1 MPLFFQ
7 DPLFED
13 FTVSLGLGLAAHGRP
28 ELGEV
33 QATCADIVDGEDESW
48 YSAWCGAADRVV
60 QAGDASAQGGHDVSA
75 RESYLRACV
84 CYSAAWHPLFGAPVE
99 PRLLEAFRRQRAAF
113 DKAAAL
119 MEFARRAA
127 GDRLR
132 GRRVARLSISGARGS
147 RAAAIADRDQ
157 RIRQYDL

>member
-1 MPLFFQ
+1 M
-7 DPLFED
+7 
-13 FTVSLGLGLAAHGRP
+13 
-28 ELGEV
+28 
-33 QATCADIVDGEDESW
+33 
-48 YSAWCGAADRVV
+48 

-84 CYSAAWHPLFGAPVE
+84 CYSAAWHPLFGAPVD

-127 GDRLR
+127 GRS
-132 GRRVARLSISGARGS
+132 AS
-147 RAAAIADRDQ
+147 RAPSCPPIYFG
-157 RIRQYDL
+157 RQGQPRRGHC